1 MSKIDEDTQIESYTD
16 KLDKKMKE
24 RKEKQESK
32 AEDGNENE
40 KGDDF
45 VLAWQ

>member
-1 MSKIDEDTQIESYTD
+1 
-16 KLDKKMKE
+16 MKE

>member
-32 AEDGNENE
+32 AEDENE

>member
-1 MSKIDEDTQIESYTD
+1 
-16 KLDKKMKE
+16 MKE

-32 AEDGNENE
+32 AEDENE